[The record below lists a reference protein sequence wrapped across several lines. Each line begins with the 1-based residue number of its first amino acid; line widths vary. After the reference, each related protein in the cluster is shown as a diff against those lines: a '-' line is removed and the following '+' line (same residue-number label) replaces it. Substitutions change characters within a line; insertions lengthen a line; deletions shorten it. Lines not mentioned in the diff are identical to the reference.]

1 MTFTASQPN
10 DVEFE
15 VGFSRRAEIGE
26 DFDIVVTARSSVK
39 EKRTVSVRV
48 RVNTITY
55 TGVAGKM
62 IKVLKQKLE
71 VPKGE

>member
-1 MTFTASQPN
+1 M
-10 DVEFE
+10 
-15 VGFSRRAEIGE
+15 GFSRRAEIGE

-39 EKRTVSVRV
+39 EKRCVSVRV

-55 TGVAGKM
+55 TGVAGRM
-62 IKVLKQKLE
+62 IKVFKQKLE

>member
-1 MTFTASQPN
+1 M
-10 DVEFE
+10 
-15 VGFSRRAEIGE
+15 GFSRRAEIGE
-26 DFDIVVTARSSVK
+26 DFDIVVTARSSAK

-55 TGVAGKM
+55 TGVVGEV
-62 IKVLKQKLE
+62 IKVFKQKLE

>member
-1 MTFTASQPN
+1 M
-10 DVEFE
+10 
-15 VGFSRRAEIGE
+15 GFSRRAEIGE
-26 DFDIVVTARSSVK
+26 DFGIVVTARSSAK

-55 TGVAGKM
+55 TGVAGKV
-62 IKVLKQKLE
+62 IKVFKQKLE

>member
-1 MTFTASQPN
+1 M
-10 DVEFE
+10 
-15 VGFSRRAEIGE
+15 GFSRRAEIGE
-26 DFDIVVTARSSVK
+26 DFDIVVTARSSAK